1 MLACLVSAA
10 LLAIGCRTEELAASP
25 EPAPIQQGEGEP
37 SEQSRVEEVQET
49 PESDEPAER
58 PARDIGAELDAAVAV
73 PRGRLADPT
82 RATPTTI
89 GVSVS
94 ALVRPSGR
102 PIQEPTSRPIQEP
115 SSRPIQEPSSRKP
128 RGPKPRPIDGWDVDE
143 SAKDWR

>member
-1 MLACLVSAA
+1 MTPVLACLVSAA

-37 SEQSRVEEVQET
+37 SEQSRVEDMQET
-49 PESDEPAER
+49 PESDELAEG
-58 PARDIGAELDAAVAV
+58 PARDLGAELDAAVAV
-73 PRGRLADPT
+73 PSDCLVDPT

-89 GVSVS
+89 AVSVS

-102 PIQEPTSRPIQEP
+102 PIQESR
-115 SSRPIQEPSSRKP
+115 SRTVQDPSSRKP
-128 RGPKPRPIDGWDVDE
+128 RDPKRRPIDGWDVDE